1 MVKKIILGIFSAV
14 LILLV
19 AAYFLIRGIAIRG
32 LPDYNGTVV
41 LENLEHEVIVYRD
54 SLAVPHIIAD
64 TEEDLYRATGYCMAQ
79 DRLWQMDLIRRT
91 TEGRLSEILGKDM
104 INADQLLRS
113 LKIPEKSQLVLEQ
126 TDPIILAALNA
137 FCDGVNQFITTHMD
151 KLPPE
156 FAILGYKPDPWVPV
170 NSLNLIGYMA
180 WDLTMPWKIEVT
192 LDKISK
198 KIDPELYLQLIPD
211 MDFQPTVIYSSAVI
225 SQPASESLFLLA
237 ESVKLKELGLSV
249 FDASNNWVVSGIKS
263 VTGLPIFANDMH
275 LEINAPGIWYPMHQ
289 IVKDRLNVTGVAIP
303 GQPIVVAGH
312 NDYIAWGMTNVMVD
326 DMDFY
331 DERLNP
337 ENPDEY
343 LFNDEWIPL
352 EIRKE
357 MIFIKGG
364 ESVERINKFT
374 HRGPIVS
381 DFKKIHDRAVS
392 MRWMGNEWSNEL
404 RTIYLLNRARNWNEF
419 KEAARTFIA
428 VSQNIAYADIN
439 GNIGIYCCAGVPIR
453 ENWNGIQIAPGW
465 TDEFDWKGLVPF
477 EDLPHSYNPPEGYVS
492 SANNRPSDDKDAP
505 HISTWFAPQYRIDRI
520 RELLNEKD
528 SLNIEDFVKMQ
539 SDQKSKLVEKF
550 RDRII
555 QVLGNTELNDTERK
569 VFEQLSDWNG
579 VLDSE
584 SSSAMVF
591 EKFYNVLMK
600 NVFLDELGNDL
611 YEDYVSVGYIPNNAL
626 DRLWQVEESRWFDD
640 TNTKDIVESLSDII
654 IISYRETIQS
664 LLDLLGTNPEVWAWG
679 KLHKLAINHPLGSVT
694 VLNKLF
700 NLNRGPY
707 PVGGSSHTVSPYA
720 YSYNAPF
727 ISDYGTSHRHIYPV
741 GDWDKSLSII
751 PTGISG
757 IPKSRHYCDQ
767 TKLYLKNRYRND
779 YSSLE
784 LVRENAL
791 YTMVLQPNNE

>member
-1 MVKKIILGIFSAV
+1 
-14 LILLV
+14 
-19 AAYFLIRGIAIRG
+19 
-32 LPDYNGTVV
+32 
-41 LENLEHEVIVYRD
+41 
-54 SLAVPHIIAD
+54 
-64 TEEDLYRATGYCMAQ
+64 
-79 DRLWQMDLIRRT
+79 
-91 TEGRLSEILGKDM
+91 
-104 INADQLLRS
+104 
-113 LKIPEKSQLVLEQ
+113 
-126 TDPIILAALNA
+126 
-137 FCDGVNQFITTHMD
+137 
-151 KLPPE
+151 
-156 FAILGYKPDPWVPV
+156 
-170 NSLNLIGYMA
+170 
-180 WDLTMPWKIEVT
+180 
-192 LDKISK
+192 
-198 KIDPELYLQLIPD
+198 
-211 MDFQPTVIYSSAVI
+211 
-225 SQPASESLFLLA
+225 
-237 ESVKLKELGLSV
+237 
-249 FDASNNWVVSGIKS
+249 
-263 VTGLPIFANDMH
+263 
-275 LEINAPGIWYPMHQ
+275 
-289 IVKDRLNVTGVAIP
+289 
-303 GQPIVVAGH
+303 
-312 NDYIAWGMTNVMVD
+312 
-326 DMDFY
+326 
-331 DERLNP
+331 
-337 ENPDEY
+337 
-343 LFNDEWIPL
+343 
-352 EIRKE
+352 
-357 MIFIKGG
+357 
-364 ESVERINKFT
+364 
-374 HRGPIVS
+374 
-381 DFKKIHDRAVS
+381 
-392 MRWMGNEWSNEL
+392 L

-626 DRLWQVEESRWFDD
+626 DRLWQVEESKWFDD